1 MTDELNT
8 NVSLLLIGEMT
19 TEGNIF
25 AVGRL
30 NLSIKSM
37 TLTIAGPP
45 HISAGLEGHT
55 TTK

>member
-1 MTDELNT
+1 M
-8 NVSLLLIGEMT
+8 
-19 TEGNIF
+19 EGNIF

-45 HISAGLEGHT
+45 HIFAGLEGHT
-55 TTK
+55 TMTGIGLDIGNFCDFFS

>member
-1 MTDELNT
+1 MTDELST
-8 NVSLLLIGEMT
+8 NVSLLLIGEIMM
-19 TEGNIF
+19 EGNIF

-37 TLTIAGPP
+37 TLTIAEPP
-45 HISAGLEGHT
+45 RLFTGLEGHK